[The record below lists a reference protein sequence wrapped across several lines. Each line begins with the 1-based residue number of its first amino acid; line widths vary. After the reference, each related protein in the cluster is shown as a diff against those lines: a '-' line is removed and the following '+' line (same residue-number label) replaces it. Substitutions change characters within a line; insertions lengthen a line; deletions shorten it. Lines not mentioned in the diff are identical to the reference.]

1 MLVVGY
7 SNYIHREASRD
18 NTREISS
25 SNTVWHPARRDARIA
40 STHHSLS
47 RFQLQIHFFA
57 FSFIFP
63 PFIFHPRPSSPP
75 PDPDT
80 WLRVGLPL
88 RCSAKLNHLLCIRRH
103 FCQAKRRTRL
113 EVRAVTALSL
123 SLVSSPEDS
132 LLPSSPSLP
141 FSSWNPPRLLLP
153 HLPRVHRN
161 VIKSPERTRNDA
173 TTRAT

>member
-47 RFQLQIHFFA
+47 RFRLQIHFFA

-75 PDPDT
+75 PDPT
-80 WLRVGLPL
+80 WLRVGLLL

-113 EVRAVTALSL
+113 EVRAVTTLSL
-123 SLVSSPEDS
+123 SLSLSREFPRRFSSPFLS
-132 LLPSSPSLP
+132 LSAFLVVESSSPITPSFAP
-141 FSSWNPPRLLLP
+141 GP
-153 HLPRVHRN
+153 
-161 VIKSPERTRNDA
+161 
-173 TTRAT
+173 